1 VRKANRKQRFHQRKR
16 TKSANQNNKNKKK
29 VNQPQTTTV
38 EEQSPS
44 TDQKIKA
51 EGAILEA
58 LPNATFRVELENG
71 HEVMAHISGK
81 MRKYFIR
88 IMPGDKVTVELSPYD
103 LTRGRITYRIP

>member
-1 VRKANRKQRFHQRKR
+1 MPKEENILTFSGVV
-16 TKSANQNNKNKKK
+16 TELLKN
-29 VNQPQTTTV
+29 
-38 EEQSPS
+38 
-44 TDQKIKA
+44 A
-51 EGAILEA
+51 M
-58 LPNATFRVELENG
+58 FRVTLENG